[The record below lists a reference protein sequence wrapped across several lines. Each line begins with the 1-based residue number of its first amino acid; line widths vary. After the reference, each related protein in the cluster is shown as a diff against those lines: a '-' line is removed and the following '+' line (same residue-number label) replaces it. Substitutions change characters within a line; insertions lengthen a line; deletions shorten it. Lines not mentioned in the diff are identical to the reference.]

1 MTKVE
6 LDGDDTKLVDYEASL
21 ERLEEI
27 VALLESHDTRLQDAM
42 KLYEEGV
49 ALARSCMD
57 RLKDAELK
65 ITELKVID
73 TGSEE

>member
-6 LDGDDTKLVDYEASL
+6 SDGDDTKLIDYEASL

-27 VALLESHDTRLQDAM
+27 VALLESHDTRLEDAM